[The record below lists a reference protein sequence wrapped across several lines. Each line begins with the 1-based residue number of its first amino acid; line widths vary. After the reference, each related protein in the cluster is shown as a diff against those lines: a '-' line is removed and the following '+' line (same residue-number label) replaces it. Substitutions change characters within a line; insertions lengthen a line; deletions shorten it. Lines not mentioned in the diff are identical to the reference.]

1 MTTSN
6 ESKKEPAAVASLIIE
21 ASKHVNKSWQ
31 ELAHLASNWMV
42 AQGLETPISK
52 QDLAS
57 LAACMMFTGK
67 SKAPDAGDRDS
78 FFEFIGV
85 KQKPKED
92 LGAGVAVE
100 IDGCKGMLRYRLA
113 KDMFDTTLRVPI
125 PTIEW
130 ADQAPHSVPQ
140 INPFY
145 EVTPVFH
152 DVLTAMAM
160 GFRSWLFGHTGT
172 GKTAAIREICARCS
186 LPLVRINFDSE
197 MTRADLVGK
206 TELLNDGGTTV
217 SRFIE
222 GVLPRALPHVGVV
235 LLDELDFIR
244 PDLAYVMQAVLEGDE
259 LVLTG
264 DNGRRVPVHP
274 QCWIVAAANTCGQ
287 GDDVGLYRGARE
299 QSAAFLN
306 RFQTFIDF
314 EYMEWP
320 KEAALLERET
330 RLPTHI
336 CEKLCLYAKEHRE
349 AFGRREVLTPISY
362 RQLVTM
368 ANRMMFMSR
377 HAGVLPQ
384 DGVWEAME
392 LVVFNAMPAHE
403 RVKMTGIAQ
412 RLSI

>member
-1 MTTSN
+1 MSMDNTTQMQPN
-6 ESKKEPAAVASLIIE
+6 EVAGLIVE
-21 ASKHVNKSWQ
+21 ASKHVNQTWQ
-31 ELAHLASNWMV
+31 ELAAQASAWLC
-42 AQGLETPISK
+42 AQGMQTEISE

-67 SKAPDAGDRDS
+67 PSQANPADRES
-78 FFEFIGV
+78 FFEHLGI
-85 KQKPKED
+85 KRKPKAD
-92 LGAGVAVE
+92 LGAGVPVE

-113 KDMFDTTLRVPI
+113 KDVFDTWLNIPI

-130 ADQAPHSVPQ
+130 ADQAPHSVPP

-145 EVTPVFH
+145 QYP
-152 DVLTAMAM
+152 DILNSVLIAFAM
-160 GFRSWLFGHTGT
+160 GYRSWLYGHTGT
-172 GKTAAIREICARCS
+172 GKTAAVREICARCA

-306 RFQTFIDF
+306 RFQTFIKFD
-314 EYMEWP
+314 YMAWSE
-320 KEAALLERET
+320 EAALLQRESG
-330 RLPTHI
+330 LHMHY

-349 AFGRREVLTPISY
+349 AFGRREIMTPISY
-362 RQLVTM
+362 RQLV
-368 ANRMMFMSR
+368 AAAKRMMFMSI
-377 HAGVLPQ
+377 HAGVAVENLLRSSMDATIFDALP
-384 DGVWEAME
+384 E
-392 LVVFNAMPAHE
+392 HE
-403 RVKMTGIAQ
+403 SIKMTGIAQ
-412 RLSI
+412 RFSI

>member
-1 MTTSN
+1 MNDVDNTLM
-6 ESKKEPAAVASLIIE
+6 EPVAIASLIIE
-21 ASKHVNKSWQ
+21 ASKHVNKTWQ
-31 ELAHLASNWMV
+31 ELAELASGWLINH
-42 AQGLETPISK
+42 GLETQVSK

-57 LAACMMFTGK
+57 LAACMRFTGK
-67 SKAPDAGDRDS
+67 PNAPDAGDRDS
-78 FFEFIGV
+78 FFEFIGI
-85 KQKPKED
+85 KRKPRED
-92 LGAGVAVE
+92 LGAGVSVE
-100 IDGCKGMLRYRLA
+100 IDGCKGTLRYRLA
-113 KDMFDTTLRVPI
+113 KDIFDTTLHIPI

-130 ADQAPHSVPQ
+130 AEQAPHSVPQ

-145 EVTPVFH
+145 EVTSTFH

-172 GKTAAIREICARCS
+172 GKTAAIREICARCG

-264 DNGRRVPVHP
+264 DNGRCVPVHP

-306 RFQTFIDF
+306 RFQTFIEF
-314 EYMEWP
+314 EYMEWA

-330 RLPTHI
+330 RLPMHL

-349 AFGRREVLTPISY
+349 AFSRREVLTPFSY
-362 RQLVTM
+362 RQLATM
-368 ANRMMFMSR
+368 ANRLMFLSR
-377 HAGVLPQ
+377 HSGEPPK
-384 DGVWEAME
+384 DGMMDAME
-392 LVVFNAMPAHE
+392 LVILNAMPVYE
-403 RVKMTGIAQ
+403 RVKMAGIAQ

>member
-1 MTTSN
+1 MTLDTTNTMQPS
-6 ESKKEPAAVASLIIE
+6 EVAGLIVE
-21 ASKHVNKSWQ
+21 ASKHVNQTWQ
-31 ELAHLASNWMV
+31 ELAAQASAWLFVEGM
-42 AQGLETPISK
+42 QSEISQ

-67 SKAPDAGDRDS
+67 PNPANPADRES
-78 FFEFIGV
+78 FFEYLGI
-85 KQKPKED
+85 KRKPKAD
-92 LGAGVAVE
+92 LGAGVEVE

-113 KDMFDTTLRVPI
+113 KDVFDTWLNIPI

-130 ADQAPHSVPQ
+130 ADQAPHSVPPV
-140 INPFY
+140 NPFY
-145 EVTPVFH
+145 QYP
-152 DVLTAMAM
+152 DILNSVLIAFAM
-160 GFRSWLFGHTGT
+160 GYRSWLYGHTGT
-172 GKTAAIREICARCS
+172 GKTAAVREICARCA

-306 RFQTFIDF
+306 RFQTFIKFD
-314 EYMEWP
+314 YMAWSE
-320 KEAALLERET
+320 EAALLQRESG
-330 RLPTHI
+330 LDMHH

-349 AFGRREVLTPISY
+349 AFGRREIMTPISY
-362 RQLVTM
+362 RQLV
-368 ANRMMFMSR
+368 AAAKRMMFMSI
-377 HAGVLPQ
+377 HAGEAVENLLRSSMDATIFDALP
-384 DGVWEAME
+384 E
-392 LVVFNAMPAHE
+392 HE
-403 RVKMTGIAQ
+403 SIKMTGIAQ
-412 RLSI
+412 RFSI

>member
-1 MTTSN
+1 MTTDTTNTMQPN
-6 ESKKEPAAVASLIIE
+6 EVAGLIVE
-21 ASKHVNKSWQ
+21 ASAHVSQTWQ
-31 ELAHLASNWMV
+31 ELAAQAANWLM
-42 AQGLETPISK
+42 AEGLESEISQ

-57 LAACMMFTGK
+57 LAACMKFTGK
-67 SKAPDAGDRDS
+67 PNPATPVDRDS
-78 FFEFIGV
+78 FLAFLGV
-85 KQKPKED
+85 KHKPKQD
-92 LGAGVAVE
+92 LGAGVPVE
-100 IDGCKGMLRYRLA
+100 IDGYKGMLRYRLA
-113 KDMFDTTLRVPI
+113 KDMFDTWLNIPI

-130 ADQAPHSVPQ
+130 AEQAPHSVPQ

-145 EVTPVFH
+145 QYP
-152 DVLTAMAM
+152 DILNSVLIAFAM
-160 GFRSWLFGHTGT
+160 GYRSWLYGHTGT
-172 GKTAAIREICARCS
+172 GKTAAIREICARCA

-306 RFQTFIDF
+306 RFQTFIKF
-314 EYMEWP
+314 EYMQWVE
-320 KEAALLERET
+320 EATLLQRESE
-330 RLPTHI
+330 LQMHF

-349 AFGRREVLTPISY
+349 AFGRREIMTPLSY
-362 RQLVTM
+362 RQLV
-368 ANRMMFMSR
+368 AAAKRMMFMNR
-377 HAGVLPQ
+377 HTGEQVENLLRSAMDATIFDALP
-384 DGVWEAME
+384 E
-392 LVVFNAMPAHE
+392 HE
-403 RVKMTGIAQ
+403 SIKMTGIAQ
-412 RLSI
+412 RIGI